1 MVDTKRRA
9 SVVVAAS
16 EAGKPLIDV
25 LSSRFRYHDR
35 NQWLEHIDRNR
46 LMING
51 YPACADTVLRSGDFL
66 EYCFQPIPEPPVDAD
81 FSIVFEDRHIL
92 VINKPPCLPCH
103 PSGRYFHHTLW
114 SLLRKAGI
122 RSHMELINRIDRET
136 SGLVLIA
143 KTPEAAHACRH
154 QFEKRRVFKRYLAL
168 VHGRFTEKRI
178 MAQGWMAPDSASR
191 IRKKQRFY
199 PLDRTPAHHARACA
213 TVICKRKTGDR
224 ISLVQAFAR
233 TGRTHQIRAT
243 LLALGYPVVGDKLY
257 GLDEE
262 IFIRFIEDRIS
273 NADVE
278 KLMLSHQALHAAEL
292 RLLHPESRLPV
303 RFLAPM
309 PADMKNLADQ
319 Q

>member
-9 SVVVAAS
+9 SIVIATF
-16 EAGKPLIDV
+16 EAGKPLIDF

-35 NQWLEHIDRNR
+35 NQWLEHIDQNR

-51 YPACADTVLRSGDFL
+51 FPAAADSVLQAGDFL
-66 EYCFQPIPEPPVDAD
+66 EYCFQSIPEPTVDPD
-81 FSIVFEDRHIL
+81 FSIIFEDRHIL

-103 PSGRYFHHTLW
+103 PAGRYFYHTLW

-122 RSHMELINRIDRET
+122 CSHMELINRIDRET

-143 KTPEAAHACRH
+143 KTSEAAHVCRH

-178 MAQGWMAPDSASR
+178 MARGWIAPDSASR

-199 PLDRTPAHHARACA
+199 PLARTPALNAKAC
-213 TVICKRKTGDR
+213 TTLICKKNSGDR
-224 ISLVQAFAR
+224 VSLVQAVAR
-233 TGRTHQIRAT
+233 TGRNHQIRAT

-262 IFIRFIEDRIS
+262 IFIRFIENRLDH
-273 NADVE
+273 ADMA
-278 KLMLSHQALHAAEL
+278 KLMISHQALHAAEL
-292 RLLHPESRLPV
+292 QLLHPESQLPV

-309 PADMKNLADQ
+309 PAEMKKLADQ
-319 Q
+319 I